1 MDFAGGSARSLRLND
16 PRLRGLFYQALLVVV
31 VVALASGAGY
41 NAYSNMRARGI
52 PLGFGFWNQIA
63 GFDINLR
70 LIDYSALST
79 YGRAFWVGL
88 LNTLLIAVISIP
100 LTTLLGFAI
109 GLARLSP
116 NWLLA
121 RAALVYTSVLRNTPL
136 LLQLLFWYNAVL
148 RSLPGP
154 RQSINLYDVVFL
166 NNRGLYLPLP
176 VAGPGVVWFA
186 SAAVLAVVAAAAF
199 HVWARRR
206 QDRTGAQAPS
216 ALVTAVLIISLPAIA
231 LALAGAPFTFD
242 FARLSGFNLKGGI
255 QVFPEMAALVFG
267 LVTFTAAFIAEIV
280 RAGVL
285 AVPHGQSEA
294 AAALGLHRGLA
305 ARLIVIPQAMR
316 LIVPP
321 LTSQY
326 LNVVKNSSL
335 AVFVGYPDLV
345 QIFAGTVLN
354 QTQAAVQVMAITM
367 AVYLGISLAVSAA
380 LNVFN
385 ARYALKER

>member
-1 MDFAGGSARSLRLND
+1 MNFAGGSARSLRLND

-52 PLGFGFWNQIA
+52 PMGFGFWNQVA

-88 LNTLLIAVISIP
+88 LNTLMIGVISIP

-154 RQSINLYDVVFL
+154 RQSISLYDVVFL

-176 VAGPGVVWFA
+176 VVGPGVVWFA

-216 ALVTAVLIISLPAIA
+216 ALITAVLIISLPAMA

-280 RAGVL
+280 RAGLL

-367 AVYLGISLAVSAA
+367 AVYLGISLTVSAA
-380 LNVFN
+380 LNLFN